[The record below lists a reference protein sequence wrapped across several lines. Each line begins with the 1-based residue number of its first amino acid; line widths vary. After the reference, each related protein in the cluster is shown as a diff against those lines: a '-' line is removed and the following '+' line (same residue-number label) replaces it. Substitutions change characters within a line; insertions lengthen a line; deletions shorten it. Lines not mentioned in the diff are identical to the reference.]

1 MATGMATAS
10 GGRVAVCARTQ
21 GRRNRFLA
29 VLAETCSVALAARMA
44 KRTMATCYRWRSEDA
59 AFAAAWDA
67 AIADGYA
74 RLEAGLLEH
83 ALAKVERGGE
93 APGSREGSR
102 GGSSG
107 VSFAG
112 GDPAVLPV
120 RAASAADLQFA
131 MAVLLRRRADGKS
144 GKAVPKGMTMPT
156 PAETDAALR
165 RALDGLARQAGA
177 A

>member
-1 MATGMATAS
+1 MTGHVATAG
-10 GGRVAVCARTQ
+10 GGRTGVCARTQ

-44 KRTMATCYRWRSEDA
+44 KRTLSTCYRWRAEDE

-67 AIADGYA
+67 AIEDGYA
-74 RLEAGLLEH
+74 RLEVGLLEH
-83 ALAKVERGGE
+83 ALAKIERGDVDGGE

-102 GGSSG
+102 RGSLG
-107 VSFAG
+107 EGERVA
-112 GDPAVLPV
+112 LPI

-131 MAVLLRRRADGKS
+131 MALLLRRRAEAKG
-144 GKAVPKGMTMPT
+144 GKAAIASLTMPT